1 MAADAIAAVAS
12 IADDVA
18 VLVAVALA
26 VAVAAALAD
35 AVPTAAPV
43 LLLLP
48 TWRAVRGT
56 RVSNQ
61 SQCHVWGKS

>member
-12 IADDVA
+12 VADDIA
-18 VLVAVALA
+18 VLVAFAFAVAGAAALA
-26 VAVAAALAD
+26 VAVT
-35 AVPTAAPV
+35 TAAPA

-48 TWRAVRGT
+48 NWRAGRGT
-56 RVSNQ
+56 RVLNH

>member
-12 IADDVA
+12 IADDIA

-35 AVPTAAPV
+35 AVPTATPM
-43 LLLLP
+43 LLLRN
-48 TWRAVRGT
+48 WRADRGT